1 MLSRRATALALA
13 SVGLAITIAF
23 ILQLIILGAVGLGPA
38 IDQLELQPVVNVQPT
53 QVGVAAPLRFDAS
66 RGPAVAQV
74 RGLNL
79 HAGQVLAVAL
89 EVSEG
94 NGAARLALGWR
105 VAEDSRRAASTAV
118 EMAAQPAPR
127 VAMIPL
133 VGHPRWRG
141 SVTQLAL
148 ALEPGHPGPLT
159 VTAASI
165 VPANPAGGARLML
178 ATWFGDRNAVLAAD
192 GTAVRVL
199 PLALWIAFVAVVSA
213 APVALWWRRQPTPRA
228 QALRVVALS
237 IAVLTLLLTVLG
249 NRWPGWTQAILGSV
263 VLVAALMLAGG
274 PLVKWSLPI
283 ARWQAW
289 LGALLLFAGG
299 AVLSPMVAAVAAIP
313 ALILMAASFWPPWM
327 TTGASLLAILPPLAI
342 AAAAQ
347 RMIALPAMFSP
358 LVDPTST
365 LLTVANNASGL
376 PGFALGLVALHRL
389 WPAPARTPRWA
400 NGPAAAAAWAVTGAV
415 CVLAVPRLA
424 VLARDSSTFIGLM
437 LPALACL
444 ALAMA
449 PRFHEVAASAAD
461 TVDSGAD
468 RTEADLSA
476 NALLLLES
484 HAERVRLNLERG
496 ELGNARQA
504 LRQMTIMAPAARM
517 TTVATLRVAMADDD
531 LDTAG
536 VAARRL
542 HQLGGLSTAEYD
554 LLLESAHRSA
564 EHHQVIELAPH
575 ASATPANARAVAL
588 AHLLDDSTDG
598 RLAALR
604 SLQQSASADALARDI
619 AEINL
624 LLDDLPAT
632 QQALVLTGIPLD
644 SPTGEAYIAR
654 LGLRAQGAEAHAD
667 GVGKLAMWHPQ
678 LGAAHA
684 ALGEVLLRRGNLVG
698 ARARLMLAMKLDPM
712 LWPLQWYVKSIA
724 PPVIPA
730 DTGSGSPPP
739 ATMA

>member
-1 MLSRRATALALA
+1 MLSRRATAVAL
-13 SVGLAITIAF
+13 VMIGLAITVAF
-23 ILQLIILGAVGLGPA
+23 IVQLIILGALGFGPD
-38 IDQLELQPVVNVQPT
+38 IDQFELQPVVNVQPT
-53 QVGVAAPLRFDAS
+53 QAGLSPPLRFDAS
-66 RGPAVAQV
+66 RGPAVVQV

-79 HAGQVLAVAL
+79 HAGQVLAVVLA
-89 EVSEG
+89 VSEG
-94 NGAARLALGWR
+94 DGAARLALGWR
-105 VAEDSRRAASTAV
+105 IAEDSRRAASTGVQLAP
-118 EMAAQPAPR
+118 QSAPR
-127 VAMIPL
+127 EAMIPL

-141 SVTQLAL
+141 SVTQMAL

-159 VTAASI
+159 LTSASV
-165 VPANPAGGARLML
+165 VPANPVGGARLML
-178 ATWFGDRNAVLAAD
+178 ATWFGDRNALLAAD

-213 APVALWWRRQPTPRA
+213 LLVALWWRRQPAARA
-228 QALRVVALS
+228 QALRAVALG
-237 IAVLTLLLTVLG
+237 IAALALLLTVLG

-263 VLVAALMLAGG
+263 ALVAALLLAGA
-274 PLVKWSLPI
+274 PLINRPLPI
-283 ARWQAW
+283 ARWQAL

-299 AVLSPMVAAVAAIP
+299 AALSPMVAAVAAIP
-313 ALILMAASFWPPWM
+313 AIILTVAPVWPTWM

-347 RMIALPAMFSP
+347 RLIQLPAMFTP

-389 WPAPARTPRWA
+389 WPAPARAARWA
-400 NGPAAAAAWAVTGAV
+400 TAPAAAAAWAVTGAV

-424 VLARDSSTFIGLM
+424 VLANDSSAFIGLM
-437 LPALACL
+437 LPALVCL
-444 ALAMA
+444 ALAMT
-449 PRFHEVAASAAD
+449 PRFREVAASADDAL
-461 TVDSGAD
+461 DSGAD
-468 RTEADLSA
+468 KTEADLSA

-496 ELGNARQA
+496 EMGNARQA
-504 LRQMTIMAPAARM
+504 LRQMTVMAPAARM
-517 TTVATLRVAMADDD
+517 TALATLRVALADDD
-531 LDTAG
+531 LD
-536 VAARRL
+536 AATPAAKRL
-542 HQLGGLSTAEYD
+542 QALGGLSTTEYD
-554 LLLESAHRSA
+554 LLLEYAHRSA
-564 EHHQVIELAPH
+564 GHRQVIELAPH
-575 ASATPANARAVAL
+575 ASATPGNARAVAL

-598 RLAALR
+598 RRAALQTLR
-604 SLQQSASADALARDI
+604 QSPSADALARDI

-654 LGLRAQGAEAHAD
+654 LGLRAQGADAHAD

-684 ALGEVLLRRGNLVG
+684 ALGEILLRQGNPVG
-698 ARARLMLAMKLDPM
+698 ARARLVLAMKLDPM

-724 PPVIPA
+724 PPTTA
-730 DTGSGSPPP
+730 DTESAPP
-739 ATMA
+739 APAAMP